1 MLSEFGEKAR
11 AYRLRHG
18 WLLYDMA
25 TVMRLSSA
33 TLSAYECGR
42 KEVPEDVRQALDML
56 IKMERRQTDNRANDP
71 IRILKSIRYL
81 C

>member
-33 TLSAYECGR
+33 TLSGYEVGR
-42 KEVPEDVRQALDML
+42 MEVPEDVRHALDML
-56 IKMERRQTDNRANDP
+56 IECESKRGLTKKEIKQMRKAGRE
-71 IRILKSIRYL
+71 
-81 C
+81 